1 VCSKCNF
8 EKIYFLGVGFLNKRE
23 VKLFECKDC
32 EAIKKSVI
40 SKPKCSKCNK
50 KSINEIIDFNTK
62 LKSLMFMLSPLEEQ
76 KAIVE
81 KVNTLMSLCDRL
93 GQELKQSQQHSE
105 QLMQSC
111 LREVF
116 EGGKTK

>member
-1 VCSKCNF
+1 MGEIKGYVCSKCNF

-50 KSINEIIDFNTK
+50 KSINEVINFNTK
-62 LKSLMFMLSPLEEQ
+62 LKCPKCGEIEF
-76 KAIVE
+76 
-81 KVNTLMSLCDRL
+81 R
-93 GQELKQSQQHSE
+93 
-105 QLMQSC
+105 
-111 LREVF
+111 F
-116 EGGKTK
+116 EIDGMWD